1 MRSSGGVPGGWY
13 EACLMVPGLTAT
25 GESQVDSLFA
35 VDWAQIFKP
44 DTSPLEI
51 FVRGSIVYLALF
63 SLLRF
68 VLRRE
73 AGTVG
78 MSDLLV
84 VVLIADAAQ
93 NAMAGNYNSVPDGI
107 LLVATIV
114 FWSFAL
120 EWLGYHVP
128 WIGRI
133 VHPPPL
139 PLVRDGRLLRQN
151 MRRELITE
159 EELMSQLRQQGVEDL
174 AMVRTACMEGDGR
187 ISVIKRNGEEHK
199 APERRI

>member
-1 MRSSGGVPGGWY
+1 M
-13 EACLMVPGLTAT
+13 
-25 GESQVDSLFA
+25 DSLFA
-35 VDWAQIFKP
+35 IDWGQIFKP
-44 DTSPLEI
+44 DTPPLEI
-51 FVRGSIVYLALF
+51 FLRGSIVYLALF
-63 SLLRF
+63 LLLRL

-128 WIGRI
+128 WIGRF
-133 VHPPPL
+133 VHPPAL
-139 PLVRDGRLLRQN
+139 LLVRDGQLLRRN

-159 EELMSQLRQQGVEDL
+159 EELMTQLRLQGVEDL
-174 AMVRTACMEGDGR
+174 ASVRKACMEGDGQ
-187 ISVIKRNGEEHK
+187 ISVVKADGDDPQVPKR
-199 APERRI
+199 RL

>member
-1 MRSSGGVPGGWY
+1 
-13 EACLMVPGLTAT
+13 
-25 GESQVDSLFA
+25 VDSFFA
-35 VDWAQIFKP
+35 IDWGQIFKP
-44 DTSPLEI
+44 DTPPLEI
-51 FVRGSIVYLALF
+51 FLRGSIVYLALF
-63 SLLRF
+63 TLLRL

-84 VVLIADAAQ
+84 IVLIADAAQ

-128 WIGRI
+128 WIGRF
-133 VHPPPL
+133 VHPPAL
-139 PLVRDGRLLRQN
+139 LLVRDGQLLRRN

-159 EELMSQLRQQGVEDL
+159 DELMTQLRLQGVEDL
-174 AMVRTACMEGDGR
+174 ASVRKACMEGDGQ
-187 ISVIKRNGEEHK
+187 ISVVKADGGDPQAPKR
-199 APERRI
+199 RL